1 MIYLACGVVIGVVMG
16 LTGAGGALIAIP
28 LFLQFLGMDLKEA
41 SVYSLVAVVIAS
53 LVNYLAQR
61 KATQY
66 PTAIVIITVS
76 AVGSFL
82 TAPYKENLPSLY
94 VILLLSLVSLYA
106 LYSVWVPVSRSTTV
120 GVIPRENI
128 FLSVLVGLLLG
139 GLTTFTGLGGGVLM
153 LPLFLSLYRYSQ
165 SQAVATS
172 LLAVGLSSLASL
184 IVQVFRGAE
193 FTVNMDLAFLVI
205 GILFSVFIL
214 RQFVKH
220 LSHEVVTRTR
230 QIVFSIVV
238 VLALTKIIF

>member
-1 MIYLACGVVIGVVMG
+1 MIYLVCGIVIGMVMG
-16 LTGAGGALIAIP
+16 LTGAGGALVAIP
-28 LFLQFLGMDLKEA
+28 LFIQFLGMDLKEA

-53 LVNYLAQR
+53 LVNYVAQR

-66 PTAIVIITVS
+66 RTSMVIITLS

-94 VILLLSLVSLYA
+94 VILLLSFVSLYA
-106 LYSVWVPVSRSTTV
+106 LYSVWVPVKRNSTGV
-120 GVIPRENI
+120 VIPRENI

-139 GLTTFTGLGGGVLM
+139 ALTTFTGLGGGVLM

-184 IVQVFRGAE
+184 VVQVSRGIE
-193 FTVNMDLAFLVI
+193 FKVNLDLASLVI
-205 GILFSVFIL
+205 GILASVFIL
-214 RQFVKH
+214 HQFVKR
-220 LSHEVVTRTR
+220 LSPRVITRTR
-230 QIVFSIVV
+230 QVVFSIVV
-238 VLALTKIIF
+238 VLALGKIIF